1 MGDLGAAYAK
11 AKQGQKAAV
20 TLLAF
25 ADGNRKQLP
34 KDSPQLGEVLAS
46 VSYNLLGCGQHA
58 AAEPLL
64 RECLAA
70 REKQE
75 PDAWTT
81 YYAQSLLGAA
91 LLGQRKYADA
101 EPLLVKGYEGLK
113 ARGKSIPRTGGG
125 EPRILEAL
133 DRLIELGT
141 ATNRPDEAA
150 KWRAER
156 AKYPGAAPPPR
167 QEK

>member
-1 MGDLGAAYAK
+1 PYTLTTMGDLGSAYAK

-25 ADGNRKQLP
+25 ADGNRKQMP
-34 KDSPQLGEVLAS
+34 KDSPQLVEVLAS

-70 REKQE
+70 SEKRE
-75 PDAWTT
+75 PDAGTT

-91 LLGQRKYADA
+91 LLGQRKYAEA

-113 ARGKSIPRTGGG
+113 AHGKSIPRTGGG
-125 EPRILEAL
+125 ERRILEAL
-133 DRLIELGT
+133 DRLIELGA

-156 AKYPGAAPPPR
+156 V
-167 QEK
+167 